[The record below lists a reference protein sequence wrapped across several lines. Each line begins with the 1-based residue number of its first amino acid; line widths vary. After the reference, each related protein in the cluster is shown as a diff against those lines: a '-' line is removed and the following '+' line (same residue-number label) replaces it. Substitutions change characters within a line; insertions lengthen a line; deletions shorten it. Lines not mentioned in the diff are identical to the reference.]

1 MRNGPVFGRIL
12 LKLSGELLRGAA
24 GSSLDPAAISLVAE
38 QVKDAADHG
47 VQVALVIGAG
57 NLFRGLPA
65 SRGGMNRCSA
75 DNIGMLATVM
85 NALAMRDALEAVG
98 LPTEIQSAIPMSG
111 IANPFDVRQALKF
124 LDGGRVVIFA
134 GGTGHPFFSTDT
146 TAALRACQVGAS
158 AVLKATKVDGVYTA
172 DPKTDPT
179 AVRYRRI
186 SYGDALNQRLN
197 VMDSTAFSLCMDNNM
212 PILVFNFSQP
222 SILRNV
228 VQGDLTCATLVDHG
242 PTELDD

>member
-1 MRNGPVFGRIL
+1 MRNEPVFGRIL
-12 LKLSGELLRGAA
+12 LKLSGELLKGAA

-38 QVKDAADHG
+38 RIRDAADQG
-47 VQVALVIGAG
+47 VQMGLVIGAG

-75 DNIGMLATVM
+75 DSIGMLATVM

-98 LPTEIQSAIPMSG
+98 LPTEIQSAIAMSG
-111 IANPFDVRQALKF
+111 IADPFDVRRALDY
-124 LDGGRVVIFA
+124 LAAGRAVIFA

-158 AVLKATKVDGVYTA
+158 AVLKATNVSGVYTA

-186 SYGDALNQRLN
+186 AYGDALKQRLKI
-197 VMDSTAFSLCMDNNM
+197 MDSTAFSLCMDNSI
-212 PILVFNFSQP
+212 PILVFDFSRP
-222 SILRNV
+222 NV
-228 VQGDLTCATLVDHG
+228 LCEIVQGDLTCATLVDSG
-242 PTELDD
+242 PTELDA

>member
-1 MRNGPVFGRIL
+1 MRNGPMFGRIL
-12 LKLSGELLRGAA
+12 LKLSGELLKGAA

-38 QVKDAADHG
+38 QVKDAADQG

-75 DNIGMLATVM
+75 DSIGMLGTVM

-98 LPTEIQSAIPMSG
+98 LSTEIQSAIAMSG
-111 IANPFDVRQALKF
+111 IADPFDVRRALDY
-124 LDGGRVVIFA
+124 LETGRAVIFA

-172 DPKTDPT
+172 DPNVDPT

-186 SYGDALNQRLN
+186 SYEDALKQRLK
-197 VMDSTAFSLCMDNNM
+197 VMDSTAFSLCMDNSM
-212 PILVFNFSQP
+212 PILVFDFSRP
-222 SILRNV
+222 NVLREI
-228 VQGDLTCATLVDHG
+228 VQGDLTGATLVAGG
-242 PTELDD
+242 PTEVDA